1 MVNPNTELHG
11 SAIKIVKTLVLNVED
26 LEEKNDKRLL
36 QIDMKKCLDQC
47 PKIIID
53 KYPPIFRIGIRSNRV

>member
-11 SAIKIVKTLVLNVED
+11 SAIKIVKILVSNVED

-36 QIDMKKCLDQC
+36 QIDMKKSF
-47 PKIIID
+47 
-53 KYPPIFRIGIRSNRV
+53 YRSYLMSQNNHRQIPADI

>member
-11 SAIKIVKTLVLNVED
+11 SAIKIVKLLVLNVED

-36 QIDMKKCLDQC
+36 QIDMKNVWINVQNNHRQIPAD
-47 PKIIID
+47 I
-53 KYPPIFRIGIRSNRV
+53 

>member
-11 SAIKIVKTLVLNVED
+11 SAIKIVKILVLNVED

-36 QIDMKKCLDQC
+36 QIDMKKSF
-47 PKIIID
+47 
-53 KYPPIFRIGIRSNRV
+53 YRSNVPK

>member
-36 QIDMKKCLDQC
+36 QIDGAWHDFFSQVNGFNV
-47 PKIIID
+47 
-53 KYPPIFRIGIRSNRV
+53 PINHRQIRAGIVV

>member
-1 MVNPNTELHG
+1 MVNPNTELHIT
-11 SAIKIVKTLVLNVED
+11 AIKVVKKLGSNVED

-47 PKIIID
+47 PKIIIN
-53 KYPPIFRIGIRSNRV
+53 KYPPKS

>member
-11 SAIKIVKTLVLNVED
+11 SAIKIVKILVLNVED

-47 PKIIID
+47 PKIIILVD
-53 KYPPIFRIGIRSNRV
+53 LSFESDV

>member
-36 QIDMKKCLDQC
+36 QIDMKNVWINVQNNHRQIPAD
-47 PKIIID
+47 I
-53 KYPPIFRIGIRSNRV
+53 